1 MKHRHLHQTCR
12 EGNYQHF
19 DVFGCDYSTI
29 VMLGQAK
36 YMREGVW
43 PSLGFT
49 STVSLCRKLAGGGE
63 VAPGG
68 EEGPHTL
75 VVCRADSGR
84 GRRCLSGELASAD
97 APLSLHVGIRIQS
110 VISAT
115 AAQRSSTDC
124 TPSICS
130 CHCSVLHLILLVCLC
145 KAKYALVSFV
155 QNINNVKVNAP
166 LLKFSCYM

>member
-1 MKHRHLHQTCR
+1 MQ
-12 EGNYQHF
+12 
-19 DVFGCDYSTI
+19 
-29 VMLGQAK
+29 
-36 YMREGVW
+36 EGVW

-49 STVSLCRKLAGGGE
+49 SAFSLRRKLAGGSE

-84 GRRCLSGELASAD
+84 GRRCRSGELASID

-115 AAQRSSTDC
+115 AAQRSSTEC
-124 TPSICS
+124 TSNICS
-130 CHCSVLHLILLVCLC
+130 CHCAVLHRRAQLILLLS
-145 KAKYALVSFV
+145 L
-155 QNINNVKVNAP
+155 QG
-166 LLKFSCYM
+166 